1 MKAFTQPL
9 HDLSEYEQIVSDLAG
24 HRTPIHIDGCIDSQ
38 KCHLISSIG
47 EPYPVKLIVTYNEI
61 KAKEIYADYQFFDR
75 NVFYYPAKDIIFYN
89 ADIHGNLIVSQRMAV
104 IKRMLEGEP
113 VTVITTIDGLFDR
126 LLPLEEI
133 AKNRLI
139 FRAEDVLPLEA
150 LSRELT
156 AMGFERVSQVESP
169 GQFAVR
175 GGILDIYN
183 LADECPYRLELW
195 GDEID
200 SIRSFDAESQR
211 SIEQVDKVIIYPATE
226 YVMSAAV
233 RDRGL
238 KMIDQDMKRQVK
250 RLKDGQNY
258 ETATRLTQ
266 VIAELKENLEI
277 SSASS
282 GIDSL
287 VQYFYGHTVSFLSYF
302 DMDDSLI
309 VLDEPARVAEKGEA
323 VTTEYRES
331 MMGRLEKGYVLP
343 GQTDAIYECR
353 KILAQM
359 GSQRTVLLSTLSYK
373 SAHIAVKNKY
383 SMMASSMH
391 TYRGDFQLLVK
402 ELTGWKNS
410 GYRLILV
417 CRSETRGRRLVK
429 DLAEYDLT
437 AFYSDDRD
445 RVPEPGEIMI
455 IHGSL
460 HKGIQYPMIKFAII
474 AESDMFGEDKK
485 KRRKRRQS
493 SSDSERVRSFKELSV
508 GDYVVHEGHGVGIYR
523 GIENVEVDGV
533 AKDYIKIEYG
543 GGGSLYILA
552 TNLDMIQKY
561 ADKDTKQVK
570 VNKMSGPEWTRTK
583 TKVKGAVKELAMD
596 LVKLYAARQEA
607 EGYVCGPD
615 TVWQREFE
623 EMFPYEETQD
633 QLDAI
638 AAAKRDMESTKIMD
652 RLVCGDVGFGK
663 TEVAIRAAFK
673 MVQEGRQCAV
683 LVPTTIL
690 AQQHYNTFCQ
700 RMKEYPINIGLLSR
714 FRTRAEQKKTLED
727 LKAGRVD
734 IIIGTHRLL
743 SKDVEFKNLG
753 LLVVDEEQRF
763 GVTHKEKIK
772 KIKENVDVLTLT
784 ATPIPRTMHM
794 SLIGIRDMSLLE
806 EAPVD
811 RQPIQTY
818 VMEYNDEMV
827 REAILRE
834 MARGGQVYYVYNRV
848 NGIEEIAANLAELVP
863 DAVVAYAHGQMSERE
878 LEKIMYQFINGEI
891 DVLVST
897 TIIETG
903 LDISNANTMIIHDAD
918 NLGLS
923 QLYQLRGRVGR
934 SNRTSYA
941 FLMYKRDKLLKE
953 VAEKRLSAIRE
964 FTELGSGYRIAM
976 RDLEIRGAGSL
987 LGEKQS
993 GHMEAVGYDLYCKML
1008 NRAVMEAKGEK
1019 IQEDFETSVDIDIDA
1034 FIPVSYIKNEFQKL
1048 DMYKRIAS
1056 IQNVEEYGEMLDEL
1070 IDRFGELPK
1079 PAANLLLVALI
1090 RAEAHAAGVV
1100 QLVHK
1105 EKETR
1110 IYMHERADVDVA
1122 AIPDFLAVYGKRMK
1136 FKSTAKNP
1144 YFLID
1149 MKGFKEHELLM
1160 EEKQLVENMLRILCH
1175 REIES

>member
-1 MKAFTQPL
+1 M
-9 HDLSEYEQIVSDLAG
+9 
-24 HRTPIHIDGCIDSQ
+24 
-38 KCHLISSIG
+38 
-47 EPYPVKLIVTYNEI
+47 
-61 KAKEIYADYQFFDR
+61 
-75 NVFYYPAKDIIFYN
+75 
-89 ADIHGNLIVSQRMAV
+89 
-104 IKRMLEGEP
+104 
-113 VTVITTIDGLFDR
+113 
-126 LLPLEEI
+126 
-133 AKNRLI
+133 
-139 FRAEDVLPLEA
+139 
-150 LSRELT
+150 
-156 AMGFERVSQVESP
+156 
-169 GQFAVR
+169 
-175 GGILDIYN
+175 
-183 LADECPYRLELW
+183 
-195 GDEID
+195 
-200 SIRSFDAESQR
+200 
-211 SIEQVDKVIIYPATE
+211 
-226 YVMSAAV
+226 
-233 RDRGL
+233 
-238 KMIDQDMKRQVK
+238 
-250 RLKDGQNY
+250 
-258 ETATRLTQ
+258 
-266 VIAELKENLEI
+266 
-277 SSASS
+277 
-282 GIDSL
+282 
-287 VQYFYGHTVSFLSYF
+287 
-302 DMDDSLI
+302 
-309 VLDEPARVAEKGEA
+309 
-323 VTTEYRES
+323 
-331 MMGRLEKGYVLP
+331 
-343 GQTDAIYECR
+343 
-353 KILAQM
+353 
-359 GSQRTVLLSTLSYK
+359 
-373 SAHIAVKNKY
+373 
-383 SMMASSMH
+383 
-391 TYRGDFQLLVK
+391 
-402 ELTGWKNS
+402 
-410 GYRLILV
+410 
-417 CRSETRGRRLVK
+417 
-429 DLAEYDLT
+429 
-437 AFYSDDRD
+437 
-445 RVPEPGEIMI
+445 
-455 IHGSL
+455 
-460 HKGIQYPMIKFAII
+460 
-474 AESDMFGEDKK
+474 
-485 KRRKRRQS
+485 
-493 SSDSERVRSFKELSV
+493 SV

>member
-302 DMDDSLI
+302 DSDDSLI
-309 VLDEPARVAEKGEA
+309 VLDEPARAAEKGEA

>member
-287 VQYFYGHTVSFLSYF
+287 VQYFYGHTVPFLSYF
-302 DMDDSLI
+302 DRDDSLI
-309 VLDEPARVAEKGEA
+309 VLDEPARAAEKGEA

>member
-47 EPYPVKLIVTYNEI
+47 EPYPLKLIVTYNEI
-61 KAKEIYADYQFFDR
+61 KAKEIYEDYQFFDR
-75 NVFYYPAKDIIFYN
+75 NVFYYPAKDIIFYS

-104 IKRMLEGEP
+104 VKRMLEKQP
-113 VTVITTIDGLFDR
+113 VTVITTIDGLCDR
-126 LLPLEEI
+126 LLPLEELE
-133 AKNRLI
+133 KKRLI
-139 FRAEDVLPLEA
+139 FKTADVLPLEA
-150 LSRELT
+150 LSRELS

-169 GQFAVR
+169 GQFAIR

-183 LADECPYRLELW
+183 LADECPYRVELW

-200 SIRSFDAESQR
+200 SIRSFDAGSQR
-211 SIEQVDKVIIYPATE
+211 SIEQVDEVIIYPATE
-226 YVMSAAV
+226 YVMSTAV

-238 KMIDQDMKRQVK
+238 KLIDQDMKRQVK
-250 RLKDGQNY
+250 RLKEGKNN
-258 ETATRLTQ
+258 EAAARLVQT
-266 VIAELKENLEI
+266 VAELKENFEI
-277 SSASS
+277 SGAAS
-282 GIDSL
+282 GIDSM
-287 VQYFYGHTVSFLSYF
+287 VQYFFDHTVSFLDYF
-302 DMDDSLI
+302 DREDSLI
-309 VLDEPARVAEKGEA
+309 ILDEPARVAEKGEA

-359 GSQRTVLLSTLSYK
+359 GSLRTVLLSTLSYN
-373 SAHIAVKNKY
+373 SAHIAVKHKY

-437 AFYSDDRD
+437 AFYSEDRD

-460 HKGIQYPMIKFAII
+460 HRGIQYPMIKFAII

-493 SSDSERVRSFKELSV
+493 SSDGERVRSFKELSV

-583 TKVKGAVKELAMD
+583 TKVKGAVRELAMD

-638 AAAKRDMESTKIMD
+638 AAAKRDMESPKIMD

-700 RMKEYPINIGLLSR
+700 RMKEYPVNIGLLSR

-734 IIIGTHRLL
+734 IIIGTHRVL

-827 REAILRE
+827 REAIMRE
-834 MARGGQVYYVYNRV
+834 LARGGQVYYVYNRV
-848 NGIEEIAANLAELVP
+848 NGIEEIASNLAELVP

-918 NLGLS
+918 KLGLS

-941 FLMYKRDKLLKE
+941 FLMYKRDKMLKE

-1034 FIPVSYIKNEFQKL
+1034 FIPASYIKNEFQKL

-1122 AIPDFLAVYGKRMK
+1122 AIPDLLAVYGKRMQ
-1136 FKSTAKNP
+1136 FKPTAKNP
-1144 YFLID
+1144 YFILN
-1149 MKGFKEHELLM
+1149 MKGFKGQELLM

>member
-9 HDLSEYEQIVSDLAG
+9 HDLSEYDQIVSDLAG
-24 HRTPIHIDGCIDSQ
+24 QRTPIHIDGCIDSQ

-47 EPYPVKLIVTYNEI
+47 EPYPFKLIVTYNEI
-61 KAKEIYADYQFFDR
+61 KAKEIYEDYRFFDR
-75 NVFYYPAKDIIFYN
+75 NVYYYPAKDIIFYN
-89 ADIHGNLIVSQRMAV
+89 ADIHSNLIVSQRMAV
-104 IKRMLEGEP
+104 IRRMMDGCP
-113 VTVITTIDGLFDR
+113 VTVVTTIDGLSDR
-126 LLPLEEI
+126 LLPLEELQ
-133 AKNRLI
+133 KNRCVFKVGDI
-139 FRAEDVLPLEA
+139 LPLEA
-150 LSRELT
+150 LSRKLT
-156 AMGFERVSQVESP
+156 ALGFERVSQVEGP

-183 LADECPYRLELW
+183 LADECPYRVELW

-211 SIEQVDKVIIYPATE
+211 SIEQVDEVTIDPAAE
-226 YVMSAAV
+226 YIMSVSV

-238 KMIDQDMKRQVK
+238 KLIDRDMKQQVQ
-250 RLKDGQNY
+250 RLKDAGNY
-258 ETATRLTQ
+258 EAATRLKQ
-266 VIAELKENLEI
+266 AVAELKDNLEL
-277 SSASS
+277 SSAAS

-287 VQYFYGHTVSFLSYF
+287 VQYFYDHTVSFLDYF
-302 DMDDSLI
+302 TEKDSLI
-309 VLDEPARVAEKGEA
+309 ILDEPARVAEKGEA
-323 VTTEYRES
+323 VTAEYRES

-343 GQTDAIYECR
+343 GQTEAIYECR
-353 KILAQM
+353 KILARM
-359 GSQRTVLLSTLSYK
+359 GSLRTVLLSTLSYN
-373 SAHIAVKNKY
+373 SAHIAVKSKY
-383 SMMASSMH
+383 SMMTSSMH

-417 CRSETRGRRLVK
+417 CRSETRGKRLVK
-429 DLAEYDLT
+429 DLAEYDLL
-437 AFYSDDRD
+437 AFYSEDRD
-445 RVPEPGEIMI
+445 RVPAPGEIMI

-485 KRRKRRQS
+485 KRRKRRQPA
-493 SSDSERVRSFKELSV
+493 SEGERIRSFKELSV

-583 TKVKGAVKELAMD
+583 TKVKGAVRELAMD
-596 LVKLYAARQEA
+596 LVKLYAARQES

-638 AAAKRDMESTKIMD
+638 EATKRDMESTKIMD

-700 RMKEYPINIGLLSR
+700 RMKEYPVNIGLLSR
-714 FRTRAEQKKTLED
+714 FRTKAEQKKTLED

-734 IIIGTHRLL
+734 IVIGTHRLL

-818 VMEYNDEMV
+818 VMEYNDELI
-827 REAILRE
+827 REAIMRE
-834 MARGGQVYYVYNRV
+834 LARGGQVYYVYNRV
-848 NGIEEIAANLAELVP
+848 NGIDEIAAGLSELVP
-863 DAVVAYAHGQMSERE
+863 DASVAYAHGQMSERE

-903 LDISNANTMIIHDAD
+903 LDISNVNTMIIHDAD
-918 NLGLS
+918 KLGLS

-941 FLMYKRDKLLKE
+941 FLMYKRDKMLKE
-953 VAEKRLSAIRE
+953 VAEKRLAAIKE
-964 FTELGSGYRIAM
+964 FTDLGSGFKIAM
-976 RDLEIRGAGSL
+976 RDLEIRGAGNL
-987 LGEKQS
+987 LGASQH
-993 GHMEAVGYDLYCKML
+993 GHMQAVGYDLYCKML
-1008 NRAVMEAKGEK
+1008 NEAVKTLKGIPTK
-1019 IQEDFETSVDIDIDA
+1019 EDFLTTVDLDVDA
-1034 FIPVSYIKNEFQKL
+1034 FIPPSYIVNEVQKL
-1048 DMYKRIAS
+1048 DIYKRSAGIES
-1056 IQNVEEYGEMLDEL
+1056 QQEYDDMLEEL
-1070 IDRFGELPK
+1070 IDRFGEPPK
-1079 PAANLLLVALI
+1079 AVLNLLAIARLKALAHQGYITEIKQLQREIRFTLYENAHLNPEGIPPLVARYRRQLQFKPDKEPKFLFAPVGDI
-1090 RAEAHAAGVV
+1090 V
-1100 QLVHK
+1100 QALTVFAK
-1105 EKETR
+1105 E
-1110 IYMHERADVDVA
+1110 
-1122 AIPDFLAVYGKRMK
+1122 
-1136 FKSTAKNP
+1136 
-1144 YFLID
+1144 
-1149 MKGFKEHELLM
+1149 LM
-1160 EEKQLVENMLRILCH
+1160 GLVE
-1175 REIES
+1175 E

>member
-287 VQYFYGHTVSFLSYF
+287 VQHFYGHTVSFLSYF
-302 DMDDSLI
+302 DRDDSLI
-309 VLDEPARVAEKGEA
+309 VLDEPARAAEKGEA

>member
-9 HDLSEYEQIVSDLAG
+9 HDLSEYDQIVSDLAG
-24 HRTPIHIDGCIDSQ
+24 QRTPIHIDGCIDSQ

-47 EPYPVKLIVTYNEI
+47 EPYPFKLIVTYNEI
-61 KAKEIYADYQFFDR
+61 KAKEIYEDYRFFDR
-75 NVFYYPAKDIIFYN
+75 NVYYYPAKDIIFYN
-89 ADIHGNLIVSQRMAV
+89 ADIHSNLIVSQRMAV
-104 IKRMLEGEP
+104 IRRMMDGCP
-113 VTVITTIDGLFDR
+113 VTVVTTIDGLSDR
-126 LLPLEEI
+126 LLPLEELQ
-133 AKNRLI
+133 KNRCVFKVGDI
-139 FRAEDVLPLEA
+139 LPLEA
-150 LSRELT
+150 LSRKLT
-156 AMGFERVSQVESP
+156 ALGFERVSQVEGP

-183 LADECPYRLELW
+183 LADECPYRVELW

-211 SIEQVDKVIIYPATE
+211 SIEQVDEVTIDPAAE
-226 YVMSAAV
+226 YIMSVSV

-238 KMIDQDMKRQVK
+238 KLIDRDMKQQVQ
-250 RLKDGQNY
+250 RLKDAGNY
-258 ETATRLTQ
+258 EAAARLKQ
-266 VIAELKENLEI
+266 AVAELKDNLEL
-277 SSASS
+277 SSAAS

-287 VQYFYGHTVSFLSYF
+287 VQYFYDHTVSFLDYF
-302 DMDDSLI
+302 TEKDSLI
-309 VLDEPARVAEKGEA
+309 ILDEPARVAEKGEA
-323 VTTEYRES
+323 VTAEYRES

-343 GQTDAIYECR
+343 GQTEAIYECR

-359 GSQRTVLLSTLSYK
+359 GSLRTVLLSTLSYN
-373 SAHIAVKNKY
+373 SAHIAVKSKY

-417 CRSETRGRRLVK
+417 CRSETRGKRLVK
-429 DLAEYDLT
+429 DLAEYDLL
-437 AFYSDDRD
+437 AFYSEDRD
-445 RVPEPGEIMI
+445 RVPAPGEIMI

-485 KRRKRRQS
+485 KRRKRRQPA
-493 SSDSERVRSFKELSV
+493 SEGERIRSFKELSV

-583 TKVKGAVKELAMD
+583 TKVKGAVRELAMD
-596 LVKLYAARQEA
+596 LVKLYAARQES

-638 AAAKRDMESTKIMD
+638 EATKRDMESTKIMD

-700 RMKEYPINIGLLSR
+700 RMKEYPVNIGLLSR
-714 FRTRAEQKKTLED
+714 FRTKAEQKKTLED

-734 IIIGTHRLL
+734 IVIGTHRLL

-818 VMEYNDEMV
+818 VMEYNDELI
-827 REAILRE
+827 REAIMRE
-834 MARGGQVYYVYNRV
+834 LARGGQVYYVYNRV
-848 NGIEEIAANLAELVP
+848 NGIDEIAAGLSELVP
-863 DAVVAYAHGQMSERE
+863 DASVAYAHGQMSERE

-903 LDISNANTMIIHDAD
+903 LDISNVNTMIIHDAD
-918 NLGLS
+918 KLGLS

-941 FLMYKRDKLLKE
+941 FLMYKRDKMLKE

-976 RDLEIRGAGSL
+976 RDLEIRGAGNL
-987 LGEKQS
+987 LGERQS

-1008 NRAVMEAKGEK
+1008 NQAVMEAKGEK

-1034 FIPVSYIKNEFQKL
+1034 FIPSAYIKNEFQKL

-1056 IQNVEEYGEMLDEL
+1056 IQNADESGEMLDEL

-1105 EKETR
+1105 GKETR
-1110 IYMHERADVDVA
+1110 IYMQERADVDVA
-1122 AIPDFLAVYGKRMK
+1122 AIPDFLAEYGRRIQ
-1136 FKSTAKNP
+1136 FKATAKNP
-1144 YFLID
+1144 YFLVN
-1149 MKGFKEHELLM
+1149 MNGFKGQGLLL
-1160 EEKQLVENMLRILCH
+1160 EEKSLVENMLRILCH
-1175 REIES
+1175 KELN

>member
-1 MKAFTQPL
+1 
-9 HDLSEYEQIVSDLAG
+9 
-24 HRTPIHIDGCIDSQ
+24 
-38 KCHLISSIG
+38 
-47 EPYPVKLIVTYNEI
+47 
-61 KAKEIYADYQFFDR
+61 
-75 NVFYYPAKDIIFYN
+75 
-89 ADIHGNLIVSQRMAV
+89 
-104 IKRMLEGEP
+104 
-113 VTVITTIDGLFDR
+113 
-126 LLPLEEI
+126 
-133 AKNRLI
+133 
-139 FRAEDVLPLEA
+139 
-150 LSRELT
+150 
-156 AMGFERVSQVESP
+156 
-169 GQFAVR
+169 
-175 GGILDIYN
+175 
-183 LADECPYRLELW
+183 
-195 GDEID
+195 
-200 SIRSFDAESQR
+200 
-211 SIEQVDKVIIYPATE
+211 
-226 YVMSAAV
+226 
-233 RDRGL
+233 
-238 KMIDQDMKRQVK
+238 
-250 RLKDGQNY
+250 
-258 ETATRLTQ
+258 
-266 VIAELKENLEI
+266 
-277 SSASS
+277 
-282 GIDSL
+282 
-287 VQYFYGHTVSFLSYF
+287 
-302 DMDDSLI
+302 
-309 VLDEPARVAEKGEA
+309 
-323 VTTEYRES
+323 
-331 MMGRLEKGYVLP
+331 
-343 GQTDAIYECR
+343 
-353 KILAQM
+353 
-359 GSQRTVLLSTLSYK
+359 
-373 SAHIAVKNKY
+373 
-383 SMMASSMH
+383 
-391 TYRGDFQLLVK
+391 
-402 ELTGWKNS
+402 
-410 GYRLILV
+410 
-417 CRSETRGRRLVK
+417 
-429 DLAEYDLT
+429 
-437 AFYSDDRD
+437 
-445 RVPEPGEIMI
+445 MI

-1034 FIPVSYIKNEFQKL
+1034 FIPISYIKNEFQKL